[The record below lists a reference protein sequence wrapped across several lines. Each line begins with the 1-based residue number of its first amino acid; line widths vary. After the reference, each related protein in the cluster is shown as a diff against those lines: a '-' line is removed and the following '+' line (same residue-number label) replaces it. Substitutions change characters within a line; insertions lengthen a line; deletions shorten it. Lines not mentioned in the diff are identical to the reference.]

1 MAKPNKKPSATYR
14 DGTPMPTRLR
24 GKERTLSRLHRLP
37 TAVAIRLL
45 NRMDGGRNVNVF
57 KG

>member
-14 DGTPMPTRLR
+14 DGTRLR
-24 GKERTLSRLHRLP
+24 GKERTLSRLHLLP
-37 TAVAIRLL
+37 TAVGIRLL